1 MSDFESFV
9 ESIVNRHYKS
19 LKEWLESN
27 GLRAPEPK
35 VLSKLIVGLIVSDLN
50 DDKDL
55 FDQVM
60 GKLAEELG
68 LEGKPMPLAQEALFH
83 IMRLASLAYIRL
95 LTGLGAP
102 RRGGGPPSA
111 WGS

>member
-1 MSDFESFV
+1 MSDFESYV
-9 ESIVNRHYKS
+9 ESLVNYHYES
-19 LKEWLESN
+19 LKKWLESN
-27 GLRAPEPK
+27 GFRAPKPE
-35 VLSKLIVGLIVSDLN
+35 VLSKLIIGLIVSDLN

-68 LEGKPMPLAQEALFH
+68 LEGKPMALAQEALFH
-83 IMRLASLAYIRL
+83 VMRLASLAYIKL
-95 LTGLGAP
+95 MTGLGTP
-102 RRGGGPPSA
+102 GRGGSSSSA